1 MFRARRYKIL
11 VVYTYISICK
21 KEVDLCKMAQG
32 FKGRGNN
39 TLATK
44 AFFKYPPP
52 PTSFEILI

>member
-1 MFRARRYKIL
+1 
-11 VVYTYISICK
+11 
-21 KEVDLCKMAQG
+21 MAQG

-52 PTSFEILI
+52 PTSFEIFI